1 MGIKRSIS
9 WDYLSSVV
17 AACVM
22 VCQQRF
28 TPFPQVPPTQLLQM
42 ANGGRT
48 AILLLSICHLAQ
60 TPPSA
65 NAFYFFIFCFMYGA
79 IKTQIMAA
87 LG

>member
-1 MGIKRSIS
+1 
-9 WDYLSSVV
+9 
-17 AACVM
+17 
-22 VCQQRF
+22 
-28 TPFPQVPPTQLLQM
+28 VPPTQLLQM